1 MSKYD
6 LNFPD
11 FEAEP
16 GVKVFERIEAALG
29 GSRPVPFAG
38 VTLTTDEQLVE
49 RALAGDGEA
58 FGEVVRRWE
67 RKIYAL
73 AYGITG
79 SVEDARDATQETF
92 IAAYR
97 NLARFRGEAQVSSWL
112 HRIAV
117 NQCITR
123 QRRARVRAE
132 TGLEAEVEAGR
143 EQFLS
148 TGAGASPARASESK
162 QRAEAVRRAVAT
174 LPEELREVVLMK
186 EFEEL
191 TFQEIADALQIP
203 LSTVKSRLYT
213 ALKQLRLKLER
224 FQLEGAPR

>member
-1 MSKYD
+1 M
-6 LNFPD
+6 
-11 FEAEP
+11 
-16 GVKVFERIEAALG
+16 
-29 GSRPVPFAG
+29 
-38 VTLTTDEQLVE
+38 TLTTDEQLVE
-49 RALAGDGEA
+49 RAQAGDREA

-73 AYGITG
+73 AYGILG
-79 SVEDARDATQETF
+79 SVEDARDASQETF

-97 NLARFRGEAQVSSWL
+97 NLQGFRGEAKVSSWL

-132 TGLEAEVEAGR
+132 TGLEDEIESSG
-143 EQFLS
+143 EGLLS
-148 TGAGASPARASESK
+148 THAGESPARASESK
-162 QRAEAVRRAVAT
+162 QRAEAVRRAVAS
-174 LPEELREVVLMK
+174 LPQELREVVLMK

-191 TFQEIADALQIP
+191 TFQEIADALQVP

-213 ALKQLRLKLER
+213 ALRQLRLRLER
-224 FQLEGAPR
+224 FELEVAPR

>member
-1 MSKYD
+1 M
-6 LNFPD
+6 
-11 FEAEP
+11 
-16 GVKVFERIEAALG
+16 RALG
-29 GSRPVPFAG
+29 KFDARCGFGETV
-38 VTLTTDEQLVE
+38 TTDEQLIE
-49 RALAGDGEA
+49 RALAGDSDA

-79 SVEDARDATQETF
+79 SVEDARDAAQETF

-97 NLARFRGEAQVSSWL
+97 NLQGFRGEAKVSSWL

-123 QRRARVRAE
+123 KRRARVRAE
-132 TGLEAEVEAGR
+132 TGIEDEVESAGERFLATNER
-143 EQFLS
+143 E
-148 TGAGASPARASESK
+148 SPALATEAKERT
-162 QRAEAVRRAVAT
+162 EAVRRAVAA
-174 LPEELREVVLMK
+174 LPPELREVVVLK
-186 EFEEL
+186 EFEDL

-213 ALKQLRLKLER
+213 ALKQLRLRLER
-224 FQLEGAPR
+224 YSMEVAPQ

>member
-1 MSKYD
+1 
-6 LNFPD
+6 
-11 FEAEP
+11 
-16 GVKVFERIEAALG
+16 
-29 GSRPVPFAG
+29 
-38 VTLTTDEQLVE
+38 LTTDEQLVE
-49 RALAGDGEA
+49 RALAGDGDA

-73 AYGITG
+73 AYGILG
-79 SVEDARDATQETF
+79 SVEDARDASQETF

-97 NLARFRGEAQVSSWL
+97 NLHGFRGEAKVSSWL

-117 NQCITR
+117 NQCISR

-132 TGLEAEVEAGR
+132 TGLEDELESAG
-143 EQFLS
+143 EGFLS
-148 TGAGASPARASESK
+148 AGESPARATESK
-162 QRAEAVRRAVAT
+162 QRALAVRRAVAS

-191 TFQEIADALQIP
+191 TFQEIADALQVP

-213 ALKQLRLKLER
+213 ALRQLRLRLEK
-224 FQLEGAPR
+224 FELEVAPK

>member
-1 MSKYD
+1 M
-6 LNFPD
+6 
-11 FEAEP
+11 
-16 GVKVFERIEAALG
+16 
-29 GSRPVPFAG
+29 PFVG

-49 RALAGDGEA
+49 RALAGDGDA

-97 NLARFRGEAQVSSWL
+97 SLPRFRGEAQVSSWL

-123 QRRARVRAE
+123 QRRARARAE
-132 TGLEAEVEAGR
+132 TGLEEEVEAGR

-148 TGAGASPARASESK
+148 TGREASPAHASESR
-162 QRAEAVRRAVAT
+162 QRAEAVRRAVAS
-174 LPEELREVVLMK
+174 LPQELREVVLMK

-224 FQLEGAPR
+224 FELEGAPR